1 MAKGSYS
8 KSNLFFFF
16 FFTLRLYFWLYFRG
30 NFMQEGN
37 WVGFSEL
44 PMFFSEHLCRTSF
57 MEPC

>member
-8 KSNLFFFF
+8 KSNLFFI
-16 FFTLRLYFWLYFRG
+16 FTLRLYFWLYFRG

-44 PMFFSEHLCRTSF
+44 PVFFSEHFCCPSF
-57 MEPC
+57 MGPC